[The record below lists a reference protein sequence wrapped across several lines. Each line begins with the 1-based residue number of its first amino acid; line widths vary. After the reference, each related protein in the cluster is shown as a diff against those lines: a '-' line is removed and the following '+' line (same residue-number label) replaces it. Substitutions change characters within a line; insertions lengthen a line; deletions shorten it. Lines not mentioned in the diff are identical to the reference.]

1 MPLVLASP
9 VARLRLLFAAL
20 SAVVPVAAARGQ
32 TPTPEPR
39 ARTGEEVREQ
49 IRTAFKD
56 IGRIVA
62 PNGIDEERYLMLGG
76 AKQWIMLRG
85 QDRRAPLLLFLH
97 GGPGSPISPIAY
109 AYQRP
114 WEDFFLVVHWD
125 QRGFGRSLGTPE
137 EAARLKG
144 TLNKEQ
150 VIKDAIELIETL
162 RTEFGQQ
169 KIVLVGQSWGTVLT
183 LEIAHRR
190 PDLLHVAVTQGLAVN
205 WLESPRIL
213 YRTLL
218 AAAEASG
225 NTAEATRLRDVG
237 PLPPATDAAALFAWT
252 RRFGLG
258 FPDSTT
264 WHNIR
269 GPGDSWSRRMDALEY
284 VSPDSPADAY
294 AAAHSPDIDMTAAMG
309 RYQEAMT
316 PVLSWDAERDVG
328 TTFSV
333 PLVVMQGD
341 HDWQTHVELARAYF
355 NKVCAPYKK
364 WVAFPHAAHAL
375 NIEQPGLS
383 VVALVNDVL
392 PAVRGQVPA
401 GAQTCRRALR
411 PVKPR

>member
-1 MPLVLASP
+1 MLRTRRSP
-9 VARLRLLFAAL
+9 TARFRRLFVAL
-20 SAVVPVAAARGQ
+20 SVILPVAAARSQ
-32 TPTPEPR
+32 VPTAEPR

-49 IRTAFKD
+49 IRTALAD

-62 PNGIDEERYLMLGG
+62 PNGIDEQRYVTLGG

-85 QDRRAPLLLFLH
+85 QDRRAPVLLFLH
-97 GGPGSPISPIAY
+97 GGPGSPISPVAY

-137 EAARLKG
+137 EAAKLTG

-150 VIKDAIELIETL
+150 VIRDAIELIEKL
-162 RTEFGQQ
+162 RTEFGQR

-183 LEIAHRR
+183 LEIARRR
-190 PDLLHVAVTQGLAVN
+190 PDLLHVAVTQGLAAN

-213 YRTLL
+213 YRRLL
-218 AAAEASG
+218 AAADASG
-225 NTAEATRLRDVG
+225 NTAEATRLREVG
-237 PLPPATDAAALFAWT
+237 PLPPASDPAALFAWS
-252 RRFGLG
+252 RKFGLG

-269 GPGDSWSRRMDALEY
+269 GPGDSWGRRMDALEY
-284 VSPDSPADAY
+284 VSPDYPANAY
-294 AAAHSPDIDMTAAMG
+294 AAAHAPDTDMAAAMA
-309 RYQEAMT
+309 RYQEAMS
-316 PVLSWDAERDVG
+316 PVLGWDAERDVG
-328 TTFSV
+328 TTFKV

-341 HDWQTHVELARAYF
+341 HDWQTNVELARAYF
-355 NKVCAPYKK
+355 RKVCAPYKK
-364 WVAFPHAAHAL
+364 WVAFPHSAHAL

-401 GAQTCRRALR
+401 GAQTCARAR
-411 PVKPR
+411 

>member
-1 MPLVLASP
+1 MRDRTRRTLAQVMVLVVSL
-9 VARLRLLFAAL
+9 
-20 SAVVPVAAARGQ
+20 VVPGLGTAQA
-32 TPTPEPR
+32 PPPK
-39 ARTGEEVREQ
+39 TGSEVREE
-49 IRTAFKD
+49 IRTAFRN

-62 PNGIDEERYLMLGG
+62 PNGIDEERTVTLGG
-76 AKQWIMLRG
+76 ARQWIMLRG
-85 QDRRAPLLLFLH
+85 QDRKAPLLLFLH
-97 GGPGSPISPIAY
+97 GGPGSPISPIAW

-114 WEDFFLVVHWD
+114 WEDFFVVVHWD
-125 QRGFGRSLGTPE
+125 QRGFGRSLGAGA
-137 EAARLKG
+137 EAARLTG

-150 VIKDAIELIETL
+150 VIADAIELIEQL
-162 RTEFGQQ
+162 RKEFGQR

-218 AAAEASG
+218 AEARAKG
-225 NTAEATRLRDVG
+225 DTAEIRHLVEAG
-237 PLPPATDAAALFAWT
+237 PLPAATDPAGLFAWT
-252 RRFGLG
+252 RKFLRG

-269 GPGDSWSRRMDALEY
+269 GAGDGWGSRLGALEY
-284 VSPDSPADAY
+284 VSPDYPPDVYDAVHAREADMAGTM
-294 AAAHSPDIDMTAAMG
+294 A
-309 RYQEAMT
+309 RYQEMMGS
-316 PVLSWDAERDVG
+316 VLSWDAEHDVG
-328 TTFSV
+328 TRFAV

-341 HDWQTHVELARAYF
+341 HDWQTNVNLARAYF
-355 NKVCAPYKK
+355 RKVCAPFKK

-392 PAVRGQVPA
+392 PAVQGKVPA
-401 GAQTCRRALR
+401 GAERCPR
-411 PVKPR
+411 P